1 MTLSRSTAP
10 RPAAL
15 RADAPPEGASRAPLG
30 RVVPFA
36 ASARP
41 RRRPEAGERR
51 GEILLFLGV
60 RYERL
65 AS

>member
-1 MTLSRSTAP
+1 MTVSRPATLRSDAPAEGVAP
-10 RPAAL
+10 R
-15 RADAPPEGASRAPLG
+15 APSA
-30 RVVPFA
+30 RVLPFA

-41 RRRPEAGERR
+41 RRRLEAGERR